1 MILNSN
7 SNTSQPYESI
17 RELSNM
23 SSNSSFS
30 SIHSQKRDSN
40 DAIYPQSKSTNLSTS
55 FYDVIPEPTPTTKTT
70 KSRKANSTSSK
81 TTVPH
86 KKVTCNCP
94 RNKCLKLYCECLKA
108 EQYCNKFCQC
118 YDCHNNEDHKDE
130 LEEAINKILDRDPNA
145 LKKQA
150 ALNVYDRE

>member
-7 SNTSQPYESI
+7 SNASQPYETI

-40 DAIYPQSKSTNLSTS
+40 DAIYPQSKSANLSTS
-55 FYDVIPEPTPTTKTT
+55 FYDVLPTPTPISTKQH
-70 KSRKANSTSSK
+70 KANSTSSK
-81 TTVPH
+81 TTTPD
-86 KKVTCNCP
+86 KIVTCTCP
-94 RNKCLKLYCECLKA
+94 KSKCLKLYCECLKA

-118 YDCHNNEDHKDE
+118 CNCHNNEEHKIE
-130 LEEAINKILDRDPNA
+130 IEEAKNKIIDRDPKA
-145 LKKQA
+145 FKKQA
-150 ALNVYDRE
+150 ALNVFDRE